1 MKPFLI
7 AEISS
12 NHNGSLAR
20 ALDLI
25 AMCGEIGF
33 DAVKFQLFKI
43 EKLFSKEILINS
55 KTHRDRRKWEL
66 PENFIPELST
76 KVRDLGMQ
84 FGCTPFYL
92 EAVEKLDPFVD
103 FYKVASYEI
112 LWHDLITKCSDTGKN
127 LMFSTGMANVNEIR
141 NALSIITGS
150 KSNEVTVMKCT
161 SNYPT
166 LPSDLNLS
174 SISTIKKI
182 GLEYKNMNFKVGLS
196 DHSKSIPGIL
206 RAIHKYEVS
215 AIEIHVD
222 IDGAGVEFPSGHCWL
237 PEEIKMLKNFIDEGL
252 LSDGKRSLAP
262 AEAELKERDWRADPT
277 DGLRPLK
284 RIRHG
289 FKDQK

>member
-84 FGCTPFYL
+84 FGCTPLFGGYRKVRPL
-92 EAVEKLDPFVD
+92 VD

-112 LWHDLITKCSDTGKN
+112 LWHDLIKN
-127 LMFSTGMANVNEIR
+127 VVTLAKILMFSTGMANVNEIR

-182 GLEYKNMNFKVGLS
+182 GLEYKNMNFRSGLS

-237 PEEIKMLKNFIDEGL
+237 PEEIKMLRNFIDEGI
-252 LSDGKRSLAP
+252 LSDGKGSLAP

-284 RIRHG
+284 KIRHG

>member
-1 MKPFLI
+1 MKPLLI

-12 NHNGSLAR
+12 NHNGSLSR

-25 AMCGEIGF
+25 SMCGEIGL

-43 EKLFSKEILINS
+43 EKLFSKEILLKS
-55 KTHRDRRKWEL
+55 KAHRDRRKWEL
-66 PENFIPELST
+66 PESFIPELST
-76 KVRDLGMQ
+76 KVRDLGMK

-112 LWHDLITKCSDTGKN
+112 LWHELIAKCSATGKN
-127 LMFSTGMANVNEIR
+127 LMLSTGMANVGEIKS
-141 NALSIITGS
+141 ALSTVTGS
-150 KSNEVTVMKCT
+150 ECNEVTVMKCT

-182 GLEYKNMNFKVGLS
+182 GREYKNMNFKVGLS

-206 RAIHKYEVS
+206 RAIHRYEIS

-222 IDGAGVEFPSGHCWL
+222 IDGAGVEFPAGHCWL
-237 PEEIKMLKNFIDEGL
+237 PKEIKMLKDYNI
-252 LSDGKRSLAP
+252 
-262 AEAELKERDWRADPT
+262 
-277 DGLRPLK
+277 
-284 RIRHG
+284 
-289 FKDQK
+289 